1 MLKLND
7 IISITRPRTISFINV
22 YGESYELECKENM
35 FPELSELEKNSIVGE
50 INFKSIICFLF
61 NTQNSFLEDLKFKDE
76 FLYDKKWYYVENHKK
91 RNNSFENSFIPV
103 REVIIKGGE
112 KFLSDKSNYLFP
124 LTKVEKITIDHN
136 REIKNNY
143 QRY

>member
-1 MLKLND
+1 M
-7 IISITRPRTISFINV
+7 
-22 YGESYELECKENM
+22 
-35 FPELSELEKNSIVGE
+35 
-50 INFKSIICFLF
+50 
-61 NTQNSFLEDLKFKDE
+61 
-76 FLYDKKWYYVENHKK
+76 
-91 RNNSFENSFIPV
+91 
-103 REVIIKGGE
+103 IIKEGE